1 MIIVPESLIRSA
13 NIHEYYETGLSGLFL
28 ILRFLLFQ
36 DKFTTLNQIFR
47 LVHHFVLRQ
56 ILTYKL
62 YSCYGMTMVCQEYR
76 RLLVNQQLL
85 V

>member
-13 NIHEYYETGLSGLFL
+13 NIHEYYETGQSGLFL

-36 DKFTTLNQIFR
+36 DKFTTLNQTFR
-47 LVHHFVLRQ
+47 LVHHFVFRQ
-56 ILTYKL
+56 ILTYRL
-62 YSCYGMTMVCQEYR
+62 YCCSGMTMVCQEYR
-76 RLLVNQQLL
+76 RLLVNQQFL